1 MSTEHTPYASLSSDN
16 SNTIRS
22 VSNSTTANLALST
35 TIQDHSSTLH
45 LHQEIPSDTDHLSTT
60 PALTLAPTSTPE
72 GLDSYVVDHVAH
84 VVKQYCIHQDGLANT
99 DFVFQMTSWAI
110 SYITDDP
117 FLCKHYFWLT
127 IHHLYPHI
135 AQWHDLVPQTFSATR
150 EVTTPPLSSSSSS
163 QSSEAVSSPSTTSE
177 VFSSGRARKL
187 TMCHYCQRT
196 FSRKDALRRH
206 LKQTCTYTKEH
217 TSLHIF
223 SVAE

>member
-1 MSTEHTPYASLSSDN
+1 MSTEHTPYASLSSAN
-16 SNTIRS
+16 SNTITS
-22 VSNSTTANLALST
+22 VSYFTTANLALST

-45 LHQEIPSDTDHLSTT
+45 LHQEISSDMDHLSTT

-72 GLDSYVVDHVAH
+72 ELDSYVVDHVAH
-84 VVKQYCIHQDGLANT
+84 VVKRYCIHQDGLANT

-110 SYITDDP
+110 SHITDDR

-135 AQWHDLVPQTFSATR
+135 TQWHDLVPQTSSATR
-150 EVTTPPLSSSSSS
+150 EVTTPPLSSSS
-163 QSSEAVSSPSTTSE
+163 QSSEAVSSSSTTSE

-196 FSRKDALRRH
+196 FSRKDALSRH
-206 LKQTCTYTKEH
+206 LKQTCTYTKER
-217 TSLHIF
+217 TCLHIF